1 MASGTSS
8 RVRGSSDAIFVLKN
22 SVGSNASDRTEQKRP
37 AVVAIALAAVSLL
50 SLFSTVI
57 FLVEV
62 LELCAFENLSHDFIS
77 LATRPS
83 FDVDCYNGFIVDTM
97 SSFPCTNFLE
107 TDAML
112 LEFADDLDNLAGRLS
127 WVGDN
132 LRSSSQPSTTSTPR
146 RPNGQIPMTI
156 APGAKKPI
164 SSHVVCFNQAIS
176 VCVRKTFPVRC
187 LKWADVGKEYIKW
200 FFVLDF
206 NDQAMNRF
214 VEHQMLRTFKEFQ
227 GDCHKNFK
235 ATPRRLMPTPKP
247 IGGTSNHGRTRLL
260 DRSSLII
267 TVAGQS
273 PFYNDS
279 MNLLSKEASRS
290 TNQMLELQSQPT
302 SKGSQPLSRAE
313 ICEMDPRCRM
323 VYEAH

>member
-1 MASGTSS
+1 MGGSRIACKVTLLEEYDCVLYSKEFADLQHCPTCGEARYKEGFADMRWNRDKCVETNESLRHPGDAKGWKHFDLNFLILLMTHGTFRSPGKEIDVYLQPLIEELKELSTFGGGVQRGIGNVLYAWVIDHRSGY
-8 RVRGSSDAIFVLKN
+8 
-22 SVGSNASDRTEQKRP
+22 
-37 AVVAIALAAVSLL
+37 
-50 SLFSTVI
+50 
-57 FLVEV
+57 EV

-132 LRSSSQPSTTSTPR
+132 LT
-146 RPNGQIPMTI
+146 NGQIPMTI

-247 IGGTSNHGRTRLL
+247 IGGT
-260 DRSSLII
+260 
-267 TVAGQS
+267 
-273 PFYNDS
+273 
-279 MNLLSKEASRS
+279 
-290 TNQMLELQSQPT
+290 
-302 SKGSQPLSRAE
+302 
-313 ICEMDPRCRM
+313 
-323 VYEAH
+323 